1 VEDVLFAGVITM
13 TNRTPIEQAKFEANG
28 DKAAAAAHV
37 AHAAQ
42 QPEATIMSASLSGQ
56 TQSFRFSRSA
66 AR

>member
-1 VEDVLFAGVITM
+1 M
-13 TNRTPIEQAKFEANG
+13 TNRTPKIEQAKFEANG
-28 DKAAAAAHV
+28 DKAAAAARF